1 MNLRRDRKRS
11 LKHTEMQE
19 YSQAL
24 DTDERTD
31 ADERRL
37 SSLVTRPYRAMI
49 KCMQTEV

>member
-11 LKHTEMQE
+11 REMQE

-31 ADERRL
+31 ADERRQ
-37 SSLVTRPYRAMI
+37 REAKAKKRYR
-49 KCMQTEV
+49 